1 METSI
6 SSATPNTGCISLGA
20 SSQLDLK
27 EVNMTNCGSREM
39 ETIGGGAV
47 KAGDFSEIIMENV
60 LFTNNSAD
68 SNNGGSISVG
78 NNSVVTITDAVF
90 TENIAQNGGAI
101 WGGVNVTISLTNV
114 LLESNVA
121 DLQGG
126 AIYKERFHIQNP

>member
-27 EVNMTNCGSREM
+27 EVNMTNCGSTEM
-39 ETIGGGAV
+39 ETNGGGAV

-78 NNSVVTITDAVF
+78 NNSV
-90 TENIAQNGGAI
+90 Q
-101 WGGVNVTISLTNV
+101 W
-114 LLESNVA
+114 
-121 DLQGG
+121 
-126 AIYKERFHIQNP
+126 